1 MIPETV
7 EHGEELICSY
17 YACRNAGIKF
27 RYCSHCKIPVAKRN
41 FRKRHN
47 HGLMAPR
54 GGRAAVNIGAD
65 SDEEEPDTG
74 PASVVNNGGAGSG
87 PANRSCVP
95 APPLSSAGSPVISA
109 DGKSIEPERSS
120 RWAELLRDRPPTG
133 DSNAMSSWLLEVL
146 SVSDLEKPLADKGAA
161 VDSSVG
167 AELAGIV
174 AAPRIASSDDAK
186 DTKEKEEGEKRDGDD
201 EGETGDRK
209 ETEAGKSAEGTKEE
223 SKKRAREEDEDPI
236 DVPSSSKGKKINA
249 DDADSEDVQKS

>member
-1 MIPETV
+1 
-7 EHGEELICSY
+7 
-17 YACRNAGIKF
+17 
-27 RYCSHCKIPVAKRN
+27 
-41 FRKRHN
+41 
-47 HGLMAPR
+47 MAPR

-146 SVSDLEKPLADKGAA
+146 SVSLASQKLWKMVDGRACLTEKDER
-161 VDSSVG
+161 VG
-167 AELAGIV
+167 PE
-174 AAPRIASSDDAK
+174 
-186 DTKEKEEGEKRDGDD
+186 
-201 EGETGDRK
+201 
-209 ETEAGKSAEGTKEE
+209 SAIENDYEPG
-223 SKKRAREEDEDPI
+223 
-236 DVPSSSKGKKINA
+236 
-249 DDADSEDVQKS
+249 